1 MEHRKLILGSY
12 DTHLNGPWTLSA
24 WSLSPAEFQANYVE
38 VPGRN
43 GALDLSTALT
53 DGEPRYNSRTLTA
66 TLERSDGTRLE
77 REAAIETMINWLDGW
92 RMDIILPDDE
102 LHYIT
107 GRVHVARE
115 YNDPAHAAV
124 TITATVDPWRYN
136 LNETAYNFGAEMDF
150 EKTALLTNRGR
161 RTVVPLLEITDDAW
175 SGESA
180 QVRLIVGTASWTLGA
195 GVYQL
200 PDLVVRQ
207 GGTEIKYE
215 GRGTLQFR
223 YREAIL

>member
-1 MEHRKLILGSY
+1 MLIRKLILGSY
-12 DTHLNGPWTLSA
+12 DTNINGPWTLSS
-24 WSLSPAEFQANYVE
+24 WSLSPAEYQSNFVE

-53 DGEPRYNSRTLTA
+53 DGEPRYNSRTLEA
-66 TLERSDGTRLE
+66 RLERSDGTRLE
-77 REAAIETMINWLDGW
+77 REEAIDTMVNWLDGW
-92 RMDIILPDDE
+92 KMDIYLPDDE

-107 GRVHVARE
+107 GRVHVAKE

-136 LNETAYNFGAEMDF
+136 KNETAVHLTAATEP
-150 EKTALLTNRGR
+150 KTTLLTNKGR
-161 RTVVPLLEITDDAW
+161 RTVVPVLEITGD
-175 SGESA
+175 SP
-180 QVRLIVGTASWTLGA
+180 QVMLSVGAASWSLST

-207 GGTEIKYE
+207 GGTEIIYSGSGE
-215 GRGTLQFR
+215 LHFR

>member
-12 DTHLNGPWTLSA
+12 DTHLNGPWTLAA
-24 WSLSPAEFQANYVE
+24 WSLSPAEFQANFVE

-53 DGEPRYNSRTLTA
+53 DGEPRYNSRTLEA
-66 TLERSDGTRLE
+66 RLERSDGTRLE
-77 REAAIETMINWLDGW
+77 REAAITTMINWLDGW
-92 RMDIILPDDE
+92 KMDIFLPDDE

-107 GRVHVARE
+107 GRVHVEKE

-124 TITATVDPWRYN
+124 IVTATVDPWRYN
-136 LNETAYNFGAEMDF
+136 LNETAFHLTAAADEQ
-150 EKTALLTNRGR
+150 TALLTNQGR
-161 RTVVPLLEITDDAW
+161 RTVVPLLEITGD
-175 SGESA
+175 SA
-180 QVRLIVGTASWTLGA
+180 QVLLTVGTASWSLSA
-195 GVYQL
+195 GTYQL

-207 GGTEIKYE
+207 GGVEIKYQGSGE
-215 GRGTLQFR
+215 LFLR